1 MHGPHQDAVK
11 STRSWCG
18 WKGVERRR
26 EEKGASAVGATKEE
40 KTQSERES
48 SSREEATA
56 RCSFK
61 PQSDSRSGGVDRVGA
76 IANAGARGRSRPG
89 ETRARGGSS
98 ARDPNAGVTTEP
110 PIATRATKNPRARGK
125 KTRARPFRSADIGV
139 LETRGRS
146 RQCTHRL
153 VAHLQ
158 GLELLGGLD
167 HLDHLERESVGVC
180 VARGVG
186 MEAGARE
193 TLFLFPRSEVS
204 TFDSDGSGS
213 GVFGESRLGR
223 NRPNLPAP
231 LVAPTS
237 VRANP
242 PRPITLNARGPD
254 QVLVFEMSQYVAR
267 ATGMATKALDVAKT
281 RVLPPAVEWYNATM
295 AKNAQYVVKDPEAV
309 DKLGKQLIFSNMAKL
324 PAAVEAAQGEIKVVQ
339 QKWANR
345 MELPM
350 TEVRSRRPFAH
361 RIRRARP
368 ASSFPRE
375 RCWQHRGTPEN
386 RDTPD
391 SPPPLAH
398 RRLAPPPSSPRRCT
412 RGSASGK
419 SSAEAGA

>member
-1 MHGPHQDAVK
+1 MRG
-11 STRSWCG
+11 TRG
-18 WKGVERRR
+18 WN
-26 EEKGASAVGATKEE
+26 
-40 KTQSERES
+40 
-48 SSREEATA
+48 
-56 RCSFK
+56 
-61 PQSDSRSGGVDRVGA
+61 GGG
-76 IANAGARGRSRPG
+76 
-89 ETRARGGSS
+89 S
-98 ARDPNAGVTTEP
+98 ARDAFFFPRNESHST
-110 PIATRATKNPRARGK
+110 ATVREAACLASHDSGE
-125 KTRARPFRSADIGV
+125 IG
-139 LETRGRS
+139 RIFP
-146 RQCTHRL
+146 HRL
-153 VAHLQ
+153 SHQRA
-158 GLELLGGLD
+158 
-167 HLDHLERESVGVC
+167 
-180 VARGVG
+180 
-186 MEAGARE
+186 
-193 TLFLFPRSEVS
+193 
-204 TFDSDGSGS
+204 
-213 GVFGESRLGR
+213 
-223 NRPNLPAP
+223 
-231 LVAPTS
+231 

-391 SPPPLAH
+391 SPPPLAY

>member
-1 MHGPHQDAVK
+1 MFVQTAIRFAIG
-11 STRSWCG
+11 
-18 WKGVERRR
+18 RRR
-26 EEKGASAVGATKEE
+26 PGRGD
-40 KTQSERES
+40 RE
-48 SSREEATA
+48 
-56 RCSFK
+56 
-61 PQSDSRSGGVDRVGA
+61 
-76 IANAGARGRSRPG
+76 RGRA
-89 ETRARGGSS
+89 RAKSAGRDARAGGLR

-125 KTRARPFRSADIGV
+125 KTRARPFRSAGIGV
-139 LETRGRS
+139 FETRGRS

-193 TLFLFPRSEVS
+193 TLFFSTQRV

>member
-1 MHGPHQDAVK
+1 MFVQTAIRFAIG
-11 STRSWCG
+11 
-18 WKGVERRR
+18 RRR
-26 EEKGASAVGATKEE
+26 PGRGD
-40 KTQSERES
+40 RE
-48 SSREEATA
+48 
-56 RCSFK
+56 
-61 PQSDSRSGGVDRVGA
+61 
-76 IANAGARGRSRPG
+76 RGRA
-89 ETRARGGSS
+89 RAKSAGRDARAGGLR

-231 LVAPTS
+231 LVAPTCCWS
-237 VRANP
+237 KPSAADHSERARSRPGTRVR
-242 PRPITLNARGPD
+242 
-254 QVLVFEMSQYVAR
+254 
-267 ATGMATKALDVAKT
+267 DVAV
-281 RVLPPAVEWYNATM
+281 RRAGDRHGHEGAGRGEDPGSAPGGGVVQRHDGEERAVRGERSRGCG
-295 AKNAQYVVKDPEAV
+295 QVR
-309 DKLGKQLIFSNMAKL
+309 
-324 PAAVEAAQGEIKVVQ
+324 EAAHLLEHGQAARRRGGGAGGDQGG
-339 QKWANR
+339 AA
-345 MELPM
+345 
-350 TEVRSRRPFAH
+350 EVGQPNGAAHDRGAFAPSFRAPYSSR
-361 RIRRARP
+361 
-368 ASSFPRE
+368 
-375 RCWQHRGTPEN
+375 
-386 RDTPD
+386 
-391 SPPPLAH
+391 
-398 RRLAPPPSSPRRCT
+398 
-412 RGSASGK
+412 ASGLEFSSREVLAASRDARK
-419 SSAEAGA
+419 S